1 MCNEIPIRAKNGGF
15 CIKSNPRR
23 ECRHDAK
30 TDEFMCAYGCCPNH
44 CHMYF
49 MLAITYKKVQTL
61 IKTYEYNLKSG
72 FKNAS
77 EKEAYKLNYAIIN
90 ELLPEIKETRKEI
103 QLRGVEAIVQAHSEM
118 KSIIND
124 IDKIE
129 QEALQWK
136 SKLERVE

>member
-90 ELLPEIKETRKEI
+90 DIRPMYYGVQMVIFCVIRMGKSAFSTVSVWFLGILL
-103 QLRGVEAIVQAHSEM
+103 S
-118 KSIIND
+118 
-124 IDKIE
+124 
-129 QEALQWK
+129 
-136 SKLERVE
+136 